1 MRASRLF
8 LCNHVTELK
17 SSAVIYGSSL
27 YLLVLSAIS
36 AGAEFFCDAD
46 KAVVKNAAI
55 RKNNCYQ
62 SL

>member
-1 MRASRLF
+1 MIF
-8 LCNHVTELK
+8 V
-17 SSAVIYGSSL
+17 G
-27 YLLVLSAIS
+27 LSAIS
-36 AGAEFFCDAD
+36 AGADFFCDAD